1 MIPGIL
7 QLFIIVQTTN
17 NPDLIRSKAPKTAK
31 EITPGNIEPDV
42 LILKNSVPLYMIVAG
57 SQPIVR
63 MDIIFRA
70 GTWWQHRPL
79 VATSAIAML
88 TEGTAGS
95 SSKEIAEKLDYNG
108 AYLITSADRD
118 NAFVTV
124 YFLEKY
130 MDIILPLLAEI
141 VKEPAFPREEFLAY
155 RERRKQNFLIEKTRV
170 SNLAREMFAL
180 AIYGPEHPYGQTFSC
195 SDFDSLKP
203 EDLSEFYS
211 RYFHSKN
218 CRIIVSG
225 NYNQTMLASRI
236 GELFGGDW
244 GSFGKISDTKKEKK
258 PSPKRQIFVPR
269 SGAVQSAIRIGRET
283 FTRSH
288 PDYPG
293 MLVLNN
299 LLGGHFG
306 SRLMQNIREKK
317 GYTYG
322 IGSALVTLRNS
333 GYLVIVSEVG
343 TSYRKK
349 SLKAIYR
356 ELDKLCSKPV
366 SKRELELTR
375 TQMLGELLR
384 DFDGPFARAES
395 IRNLLEHDL
404 DTGFYK
410 KIISTIR
417 SIGPSELLDLSA
429 RYLSPG
435 SMYEVVAGSE

>member
-1 MIPGIL
+1 
-7 QLFIIVQTTN
+7 
-17 NPDLIRSKAPKTAK
+17 LIRNKAPRTSK

-57 SQPIVR
+57 SQPVIR
-63 MDIIFRA
+63 LDILFNA
-70 GTWWQHRPL
+70 GTWWQPGPL
-79 VATSAIAML
+79 VATSAMAML
-88 TEGTAGS
+88 TEGTTRN
-95 SSKEIAEKLDYNG
+95 SSKEIAEKLDYHG

-118 NAFVTV
+118 NAFVTI
-124 YFLEKY
+124 YFLEKH
-130 MDIILPLLAEI
+130 MDIILPLLADI
-141 VKEPAFPREEFLAY
+141 VKEPAFPGEEFLAY
-155 RERRKQNFLIEKTRV
+155 RERRRQSFLIEKSRV

-180 AIYGPEHPYGQTFSC
+180 AIYGPEHPYGQTFSY
-195 SDFDSLKP
+195 SDFDSLKR
-203 EDLSEFYS
+203 EDLADFYA

-218 CRIIVSG
+218 CRIVVSG
-225 NYNQTMLASRI
+225 NYNQAMLASRI
-236 GELFGGDW
+236 EELFGGDW
-244 GSFGKISDTKKEKK
+244 GNFGRASDTRKEKM
-258 PSPKRQIFVPR
+258 PSPEKQIFVHR
-269 SGAVQSAIRIGRET
+269 NDAVQSAIRIGRET

-333 GYLVIVSEVG
+333 GYIVILSEVG
-343 TSYRKK
+343 TRYRKK
-349 SLKAIYR
+349 SLKEIYR

-375 TQMLGELLR
+375 SQMLGELLR

-410 KIISTIR
+410 KIISAIR
-417 SIGPSELLDLSA
+417 STGPFELLDLSA
-429 RYLSPG
+429 RYLSPE